1 MGLDL
6 AKLQAGF
13 EKEDWAQMVGI
24 YKMEQGYCY
33 EEKKAELLIQE
44 VEKKMERLGHLIQPL
59 KDKSFYGC

>member
-1 MGLDL
+1 
-6 AKLQAGF
+6 
-13 EKEDWAQMVGI
+13 MVGM